1 MAILLKGEYMRFL
14 KLADITAYRKS
25 FDLSNTAWKII
36 IKWDYFAKD
45 TVGKQ
50 FCRAIDSVSANVAE
64 GFGRY
69 HRKDKEK
76 FYYNAR
82 GSVYESLDWLQKS
95 KVRDLITETEYKQMF
110 QVLSELP
117 KDVNT
122 LIRYTEQRLTK

>member
-50 FCRAIDSVSANVAE
+50 FCRAINSIITLGDQFMNRWIGYKNPKSE
-64 GFGRY
+64 I
-69 HRKDKEK
+69 
-76 FYYNAR
+76 
-82 GSVYESLDWLQKS
+82 LLQKLNTNRCF
-95 KVRDLITETEYKQMF
+95 KFFLNF
-110 QVLSELP
+110 P
-117 KDVNT
+117 KTST
-122 LIRYTEQRLTK
+122 L

>member
-95 KVRDLITETEYKQMF
+95 KVRDLLQKLNTNRCFKF
-110 QVLSELP
+110 FLNFP
-117 KDVNT
+117 KTST
-122 LIRYTEQRLTK
+122 L